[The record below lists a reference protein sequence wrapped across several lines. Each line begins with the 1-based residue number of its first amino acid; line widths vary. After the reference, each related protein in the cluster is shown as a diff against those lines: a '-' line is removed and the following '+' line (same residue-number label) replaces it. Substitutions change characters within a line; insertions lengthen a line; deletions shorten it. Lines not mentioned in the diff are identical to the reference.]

1 MDAAVQQSLIDK
13 HCLEIA
19 KKELF
24 LENDRILQQIMSQ
37 DVLLTVMNSMSLI
50 GEFVNKDRKINES
63 CDKCFNLEA
72 ELLKSQNSWFSK
84 KQKSTA
90 ISSIKAKYIA
100 LSGCCAQILWMRS
113 QLTDYGFQF
122 NSIPLYCDNKSAIAL
137 CCNNKPVQA
146 TKGTR
151 IKTKTKV
158 AKSDK
163 KKQPAKKPK
172 AKELAVLYDVALT
185 EAEQLK
191 LATKRSKK
199 DFYISHA
206 SGSGDGIDTQSKV
219 TDEQQQKTSD
229 TDEGTGN
236 IPGDDD
242 KDDSE
247 DDVDINDDD
256 SNDNDEIDDERTKS
270 DSDEIPDPYKSNDE
284 HDEEAEEY
292 DDAFNVEE
300 GENMDDEEE
309 DDKFTKE
316 LYKDVNV
323 NLGNKDANMTV
334 ADQSGENQQNA
345 SQQSGFEQEEEDAHV
360 ILTPVLDTQKT
371 RDLSKDLC

>member
-1 MDAAVQQSLIDK
+1 MFWHTNRDDTMFTSMRCISRYEKTQVYGAILP
-13 HCLEIA
+13 
-19 KKELF
+19 KELTNQEM
-24 LENDRILQQIMSQ
+24 LESKAYK
-37 DVLLTVMNSMSLI
+37 TYYAFAF
-50 GEFVNKDRKINES
+50 GEK
-63 CDKCFNLEA
+63 
-72 ELLKSQNSWFSK
+72 
-84 KQKSTA
+84 T
-90 ISSIKAKYIA
+90 
-100 LSGCCAQILWMRS
+100 
-113 QLTDYGFQF
+113 
-122 NSIPLYCDNKSAIAL
+122 P
-137 CCNNKPVQA
+137 KP
-146 TKGTR
+146 K

-371 RDLSKDLC
+371 R